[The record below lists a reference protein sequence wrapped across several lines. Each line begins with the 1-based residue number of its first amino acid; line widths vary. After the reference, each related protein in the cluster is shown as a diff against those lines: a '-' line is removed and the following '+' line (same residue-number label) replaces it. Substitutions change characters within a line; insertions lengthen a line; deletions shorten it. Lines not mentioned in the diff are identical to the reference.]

1 MTTTDL
7 ETDLRDLV
15 AELAELPLDEV
26 ETDTSFEDAGIDSL
40 LAMEI
45 AVHVERRFGCASGHR
60 AEDHRQRADTPSWSA
75 SAALAVEARGPGTR
89 GALPAGSRSGK
100 ACPTRRSPGG
110 G

>member
-1 MTTTDL
+1 MTMTDL

-45 AVHVERRFGCASGHR
+45 AVHVERRFGVR
-60 AEDHRQRADTPSWSA
+60 FEDTELKTVQSVRQLADS
-75 SAALAVEARGPGTR
+75 VREKQG
-89 GALPAGSRSGK
+89 
-100 ACPTRRSPGG
+100 
-110 G
+110 

>member
-15 AELAELPLDEV
+15 AELAELPVDEV

-45 AVHVERRFGCASGHR
+45 AVHVERRFGVR
-60 AEDHRQRADTPSWSA
+60 FEDTELKTVQSVRQLADS
-75 SAALAVEARGPGTR
+75 VRQKQG
-89 GALPAGSRSGK
+89 
-100 ACPTRRSPGG
+100 
-110 G
+110 

>member
-15 AELAELPLDEV
+15 AELAELPVDEV

-45 AVHVERRFGCASGHR
+45 AVHVERRFGVR
-60 AEDHRQRADTPSWSA
+60 FEDTELKTVQSVRQLAD
-75 SAALAVEARGPGTR
+75 AVREKQG
-89 GALPAGSRSGK
+89 
-100 ACPTRRSPGG
+100 
-110 G
+110 

>member
-26 ETDTSFEDAGIDSL
+26 EADTSFEDAGIDSL

-45 AVHVERRFGCASGHR
+45 AVHVERRFGVR
-60 AEDHRQRADTPSWSA
+60 FEDTELKTVHSVRQLADS
-75 SAALAVEARGPGTR
+75 VRQ
-89 GALPAGSRSGK
+89 K
-100 ACPTRRSPGG
+100 QV
-110 G
+110 

>member
-26 ETDTSFEDAGIDSL
+26 EADTSFEDAGIDSL

-45 AVHVERRFGCASGHR
+45 AVHVERRFGVR
-60 AEDHRQRADTPSWSA
+60 FEDTELKTVQSVRQLAD
-75 SAALAVEARGPGTR
+75 AVRQKQR
-89 GALPAGSRSGK
+89 
-100 ACPTRRSPGG
+100 
-110 G
+110 

>member
-26 ETDTSFEDAGIDSL
+26 EADTSFENAGIDSL

-45 AVHVERRFGCASGHR
+45 AVHVERRFGVR
-60 AEDHRQRADTPSWSA
+60 FEDTELKTVQSVRQLADS
-75 SAALAVEARGPGTR
+75 VRQKQG
-89 GALPAGSRSGK
+89 
-100 ACPTRRSPGG
+100 
-110 G
+110 

>member
-15 AELAELPLDEV
+15 AELAELPVDEV

-45 AVHVERRFGCASGHR
+45 AVHVERQFGVRF
-60 AEDHRQRADTPSWSA
+60 EDTELKTVQSVRQLAD
-75 SAALAVEARGPGTR
+75 AVRQKRG
-89 GALPAGSRSGK
+89 
-100 ACPTRRSPGG
+100 
-110 G
+110 

>member
-26 ETDTSFEDAGIDSL
+26 AADTSFEDAGIDSL

-45 AVHVERRFGCASGHR
+45 AVHVERRFGVRFEDTELKTVQSVRQLADAVR
-60 AEDHRQRADTPSWSA
+60 AKQ
-75 SAALAVEARGPGTR
+75 G
-89 GALPAGSRSGK
+89 
-100 ACPTRRSPGG
+100 
-110 G
+110 

>member
-45 AVHVERRFGCASGHR
+45 AVHVERRFGVR
-60 AEDHRQRADTPSWSA
+60 FEDTELKTVQSVRQLADS
-75 SAALAVEARGPGTR
+75 VRQKQG
-89 GALPAGSRSGK
+89 
-100 ACPTRRSPGG
+100 
-110 G
+110 

>member
-15 AELAELPLDEV
+15 AELAELPVDEV

-45 AVHVERRFGCASGHR
+45 AVHVERRFGVR
-60 AEDHRQRADTPSWSA
+60 FEDTELKTVQSVRQLAD
-75 SAALAVEARGPGTR
+75 AVRQKQG
-89 GALPAGSRSGK
+89 
-100 ACPTRRSPGG
+100 
-110 G
+110 

>member
-26 ETDTSFEDAGIDSL
+26 EADTSFEDAGIDSL

-45 AVHVERRFGCASGHR
+45 AVHVERRFGER
-60 AEDHRQRADTPSWSA
+60 FEDTELKTVQSVRQLADS
-75 SAALAVEARGPGTR
+75 VRQKQG
-89 GALPAGSRSGK
+89 
-100 ACPTRRSPGG
+100 
-110 G
+110 

>member
-26 ETDTSFEDAGIDSL
+26 EADTSFEDAGIDSL

-45 AVHVERRFGCASGHR
+45 AVHVERRFGVR
-60 AEDHRQRADTPSWSA
+60 FEDTELKTVQSVRQLADS
-75 SAALAVEARGPGTR
+75 VRQKQG
-89 GALPAGSRSGK
+89 
-100 ACPTRRSPGG
+100 
-110 G
+110 

>member
-26 ETDTSFEDAGIDSL
+26 EADTSFEDAGIDSL

-45 AVHVERRFGCASGHR
+45 AVHVERRFGVR
-60 AEDHRQRADTPSWSA
+60 FEDTELKTVQSVRQLAD
-75 SAALAVEARGPGTR
+75 AVRQKQG
-89 GALPAGSRSGK
+89 
-100 ACPTRRSPGG
+100 
-110 G
+110 

>member
-15 AELAELPLDEV
+15 AELAELPVDEV

-45 AVHVERRFGCASGHR
+45 AVHVERRFGVR
-60 AEDHRQRADTPSWSA
+60 FEDTELKTVQSVRQLADSVR
-75 SAALAVEARGPGTR
+75 LKQG
-89 GALPAGSRSGK
+89 
-100 ACPTRRSPGG
+100 
-110 G
+110 